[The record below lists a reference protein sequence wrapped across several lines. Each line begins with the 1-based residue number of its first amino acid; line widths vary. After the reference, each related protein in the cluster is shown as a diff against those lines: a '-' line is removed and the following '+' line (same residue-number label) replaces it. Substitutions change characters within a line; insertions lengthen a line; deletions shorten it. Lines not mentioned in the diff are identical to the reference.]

1 MFYKNKISLK
11 FSMVYFTIFLVIG
24 INAPFWPLWLSSKGF
39 DSRYISLIIS
49 LSVLMKIIS
58 NPFFAG
64 LGDKYGNRKIPMLY
78 LSIVASIIL
87 FTLSF
92 INYQFLIGVLA
103 IIAWAFF
110 APLMPI
116 TESLTTTA
124 ANKYKF
130 DYGRTRLWGSV
141 SFVLMAFLGGILVE
155 NYGLQIIPY
164 IMSVGTFLVFISIY
178 LTPTVYSLP
187 STHKIKITTLLRNR
201 SFLPFLLACGAIQAS
216 HGMYY
221 TFATIH
227 WKNIGLSETMIG
239 GLWAEGVL
247 FEIVLLAYFY
257 KIRSYFSFKSLLIFA
272 ALTATIRWIIT
283 AYATEPLILVL
294 IQSLH
299 SITFGLT
306 HISAIYFISEVM
318 PERAQAKSQAL
329 YSAISMG
336 IIMSL
341 AIAISG
347 DLYDAYQEKAFIFS
361 ALLALS
367 GAIITLY
374 INKAN

>member
-1 MFYKNKISLK
+1 MSYKNKISLK

-124 ANKYKF
+124 ANKYGF

-227 WKNIGLSETMIG
+227 WKNIGLSETIIG

-247 FEIVLLAYFY
+247 FEILLLAYFY

>member
-1 MFYKNKISLK
+1 MFYKNNISLK

-124 ANKYKF
+124 ANKYGF

-283 AYATEPLILVL
+283 AYTTEPLILVL

-374 INKAN
+374 IKKSN

>member
-1 MFYKNKISLK
+1 
-11 FSMVYFTIFLVIG
+11 MVYFTIFLVIG

-124 ANKYKF
+124 ANKYGF

-283 AYATEPLILVL
+283 AYATEPLILVF

>member
-1 MFYKNKISLK
+1 MSYKNKISLK

-283 AYATEPLILVL
+283 AYATEPLILVF

>member
-1 MFYKNKISLK
+1 MSYKNKISLK

-124 ANKYKF
+124 ANKYGF

-141 SFVLMAFLGGILVE
+141 SFVLIAFLGGILVE

>member
-124 ANKYKF
+124 ANKYEF

-201 SFLPFLLACGAIQAS
+201 SFFI
-216 HGMYY
+216 
-221 TFATIH
+221 
-227 WKNIGLSETMIG
+227 
-239 GLWAEGVL
+239 
-247 FEIVLLAYFY
+247 
-257 KIRSYFSFKSLLIFA
+257 KI
-272 ALTATIRWIIT
+272 
-283 AYATEPLILVL
+283 
-294 IQSLH
+294 
-299 SITFGLT
+299 
-306 HISAIYFISEVM
+306 
-318 PERAQAKSQAL
+318 
-329 YSAISMG
+329 
-336 IIMSL
+336 
-341 AIAISG
+341 
-347 DLYDAYQEKAFIFS
+347 
-361 ALLALS
+361 
-367 GAIITLY
+367 
-374 INKAN
+374 

>member
-124 ANKYKF
+124 ANKYGF

-283 AYATEPLILVL
+283 AYATEPLILVF

>member
-124 ANKYKF
+124 ANKYEF

>member
-124 ANKYKF
+124 ANKYEF

-283 AYATEPLILVL
+283 AYATEPLILVF

>member
-1 MFYKNKISLK
+1 MSYKNKISLK

-124 ANKYKF
+124 ANKYEF

-247 FEIVLLAYFY
+247 FEILLLAYFY

>member
-1 MFYKNKISLK
+1 MFYKNNISLK

-124 ANKYKF
+124 ANKYGF

-247 FEIVLLAYFY
+247 FEILLLAYFY

-374 INKAN
+374 IKKSN

>member
-1 MFYKNKISLK
+1 MSYKNKISLK

-124 ANKYKF
+124 ANKYGF

-283 AYATEPLILVL
+283 AYATEPLILVF

>member
-374 INKAN
+374 INRAN

>member
-124 ANKYKF
+124 ANKYEF

-201 SFLPFLLACGAIQAS
+201 SFFPFLLACGAIQAS

-283 AYATEPLILVL
+283 AYATEPLILVF

>member
-1 MFYKNKISLK
+1 MSYKNKISLK

-124 ANKYKF
+124 ANKYEF

-247 FEIVLLAYFY
+247 FEILLLAYFY

-283 AYATEPLILVL
+283 AYATEPLILVF

>member
-124 ANKYKF
+124 ANKYGF

-247 FEIVLLAYFY
+247 FEILLLAYFY

-374 INKAN
+374 IKKSN

>member
-124 ANKYKF
+124 ANKYGF

-283 AYATEPLILVL
+283 AYATEPLILVF

-374 INKAN
+374 KNKDN

>member
-1 MFYKNKISLK
+1 MSYKNKISLK

-124 ANKYKF
+124 ANKYGF

-283 AYATEPLILVL
+283 AYTTEPLILVL

>member
-1 MFYKNKISLK
+1 MSYKNKISLK

-49 LSVLMKIIS
+49 LSILMKIIS

-124 ANKYKF
+124 ANKYGF

-247 FEIVLLAYFY
+247 FEILLLAYFY

-283 AYATEPLILVL
+283 AYATEPLILVF

-374 INKAN
+374 IKKSN

>member
-1 MFYKNKISLK
+1 MSYKNKISLK